1 MIRDSGVAERGNF
14 SLLIVR
20 DARLVLL
27 ENMDYK
33 TCKVIPN
40 LLRKYRRIRGL
51 SQKQVARILGLKSAS
66 RVSRWEK
73 GSCIP
78 SHVNVVKLS
87 IVYRTMADALF
98 RDLSRTL
105 REEIYRREK
114 QILGPESPNK

>member
-1 MIRDSGVAERGNF
+1 
-14 SLLIVR
+14 
-20 DARLVLL
+20 
-27 ENMDYK
+27 MDYK
-33 TCKVIPN
+33 SCKVIPN

-78 SHVNVVKLS
+78 SYVNVIRLS

-105 REEIYRREK
+105 REEIYRREE
-114 QILGPESPNK
+114 QILEPESPDK

>member
-1 MIRDSGVAERGNF
+1 MQYTSFKAV
-14 SLLIVR
+14 
-20 DARLVLL
+20 
-27 ENMDYK
+27 
-33 TCKVIPN
+33 PN

-78 SHVNVVKLS
+78 SHVNVIRLCV
-87 IVYRTMADALF
+87 VYRTMADALF

-105 REEIYRREK
+105 REEIYRREA
-114 QILGPESPNK
+114 QILGRESPEK